1 MTCCTFHSDIGLARW
16 MPWMAVRTPQYGF
29 VFPLISDY
37 GLMGLFMAGRAITL
51 RSTLGLGR
59 N

>member
-1 MTCCTFHSDIGLARW
+1 

-29 VFPLISDY
+29 VLPLISGY
-37 GLMGLFMAGRAITL
+37 GLMDFFMAGRAITL
-51 RSTLGLGR
+51 RSALGLGR